1 MKYWIKSIDCYTTE
15 QFCNAYSETLKKA
28 GFPVQT
34 IKDKYCFV
42 DVKSLKGLS
51 KLAKAVGVTIG
62 YDDLDNFLLNAMKKD
77 GVLSVIDRNQIGGI
91 LQIQDGYLD

>member
-1 MKYWIKSIDCYTTE
+1 MKYWIKSVDCYTTE

-28 GFPVQT
+28 GFPVQ
-34 IKDKYCFV
+34 IVKDHCFV
-42 DVKSLKGLS
+42 EVKSLKALS

-62 YDDLDNFLLNAMKKD
+62 YDDLDDFWLNAMKKD